1 MASAVSP
8 DRVAGRSR
16 VRVCVC
22 SAGFFERERHAHG
35 FARTDF
41 ILQLF
46 PSLHSKHILT
56 HRTQEK
62 RVPSPVAPP
71 GPIFASHDISKIL
84 PPKFAANSFTTASR
98 RERCPSQW
106 G

>member
-8 DRVAGRSR
+8 DRVR
-16 VRVCVC
+16 VRVFRGLLR
-22 SAGFFERERHAHG
+22 ARAPRPDG

-56 HRTQEK
+56 HLTQEK